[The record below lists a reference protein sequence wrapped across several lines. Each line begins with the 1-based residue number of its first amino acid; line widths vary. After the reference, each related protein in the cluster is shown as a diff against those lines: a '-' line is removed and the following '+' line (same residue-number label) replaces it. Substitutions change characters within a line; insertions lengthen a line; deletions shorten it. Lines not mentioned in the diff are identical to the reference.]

1 MGWLSLSELKKVGF
15 KSFGNDIFIS
25 DKASFH
31 NASNI
36 TIGSNVRI
44 DDFCV
49 ISAGSGGVIIGNFVH
64 IAVYSSIIGK
74 GTVTIKDYCNISSR
88 VSIYSSSDDYSGE
101 FMTNPMIPIYLTN
114 VHHQGVTLE
123 KHCIIGC
130 GSIILPGAKLDVGAA
145 IGALSLIKG
154 FCNQLTIYAG
164 VPATAI
170 GLRKANILELERKI
184 HDLS

>member
-1 MGWLSLSELKKVGF
+1 VGWLSLSELKEIGL
-15 KSFGNDIFIS
+15 KSFGNNVLIS

-31 NASNI
+31 NAGNI

-49 ISAGSGGVIIGNFVH
+49 ISAGSDGVIIGSFVH

-74 GTVTIKDYCNISSR
+74 GAVTIKDYCNISSR

-101 FMTNPMIPIYLTN
+101 FMTNPMVPTYLTN
-114 VHHQGVTLE
+114 VHHQDVTLE
-123 KHCIIGC
+123 KHCIVGC
-130 GSIILPGAKLDVGAA
+130 GSVILPGSNLDVGVA
-145 IGALSLIKG
+145 IGALSLVKG

-164 VPATAI
+164 VPAKII
-170 GLRKANILELERKI
+170 GLRKINILELEKKI
-184 HDLS
+184 DDLS